1 MSLNYEQTV
10 SDVIAGKY
18 GNGAARRTA
27 LTDLGYDYP
36 TVQTA
41 VNTRLKGGD
50 WLSTLPQATTAST
63 TTPWYSGTNVPT
75 VSGALGINGFRW
87 NMPNELGISYT
98 PMYPRNNT
106 SNQINTPLTYESGL
120 RNLSSFNHPTDDVYS
135 NLSGY
140 GISDGVAK
148 AYGQSP
154 RLGAITE
161 ETMNL
166 FNKTKAGVMN
176 SGRNVKSA
184 FDGMDSFQKIGQV
197 ASGVKGLWDA
207 YNGYKN
213 NKMINRQLNFSM
225 DMANRQYEANRKRI
239 NSQLE
244 DRQARRHAERPDAHQ
259 SVSEYMK
266 KYGV

>member
-1 MSLNYEQTV
+1 
-10 SDVIAGKY
+10 
-18 GNGAARRTA
+18 
-27 LTDLGYDYP
+27 
-36 TVQTA
+36 
-41 VNTRLKGGD
+41 
-50 WLSTLPQATTAST
+50 
-63 TTPWYSGTNVPT
+63 
-75 VSGALGINGFRW
+75 
-87 NMPNELGISYT
+87 
-98 PMYPRNNT
+98 
-106 SNQINTPLTYESGL
+106 
-120 RNLSSFNHPTDDVYS
+120 
-135 NLSGY
+135 
-140 GISDGVAK
+140 
-148 AYGQSP
+148 
-154 RLGAITE
+154 
-161 ETMNL
+161 
-166 FNKTKAGVMN
+166 MN